1 MTKQLINLDFYAM
14 KPLSKF
20 MFPFLLVPIILGI
33 VADLGTSIMVTLTFV
48 AFMLNVLFS
57 ITERSNFNKLY
68 GTLPIKKSA
77 HILSRYLF
85 SLIIIGIT
93 AIVSFIIFTVLSIL
107 IKGNVNWLYG
117 IQYLS
122 LSIFIAIFFISIQ
135 YPFYYKFDYT
145 KASVMAILPYIA
157 CFAIGIPLINQLMKN
172 LVFYENVMEVMSYFQ
187 SNTVVLILMVL
198 TLSLVLI
205 MSSYLLSKKIQKKEF

>member
-68 GTLPIKKSA
+68 GTLP
-77 HILSRYLF
+77 
-85 SLIIIGIT
+85 
-93 AIVSFIIFTVLSIL
+93 
-107 IKGNVNWLYG
+107 
-117 IQYLS
+117 
-122 LSIFIAIFFISIQ
+122 
-135 YPFYYKFDYT
+135 
-145 KASVMAILPYIA
+145 
-157 CFAIGIPLINQLMKN
+157 
-172 LVFYENVMEVMSYFQ
+172 
-187 SNTVVLILMVL
+187 
-198 TLSLVLI
+198 
-205 MSSYLLSKKIQKKEF
+205 

>member
-68 GTLPIKKSA
+68 G
-77 HILSRYLF
+77 
-85 SLIIIGIT
+85 
-93 AIVSFIIFTVLSIL
+93 
-107 IKGNVNWLYG
+107 
-117 IQYLS
+117 
-122 LSIFIAIFFISIQ
+122 
-135 YPFYYKFDYT
+135 
-145 KASVMAILPYIA
+145 
-157 CFAIGIPLINQLMKN
+157 
-172 LVFYENVMEVMSYFQ
+172 
-187 SNTVVLILMVL
+187 
-198 TLSLVLI
+198 
-205 MSSYLLSKKIQKKEF
+205 

>member
-68 GTLPIKKSA
+68 GTLPILIVK
-77 HILSRYLF
+77 LS
-85 SLIIIGIT
+85 
-93 AIVSFIIFTVLSIL
+93 
-107 IKGNVNWLYG
+107 
-117 IQYLS
+117 
-122 LSIFIAIFFISIQ
+122 
-135 YPFYYKFDYT
+135 
-145 KASVMAILPYIA
+145 
-157 CFAIGIPLINQLMKN
+157 
-172 LVFYENVMEVMSYFQ
+172 
-187 SNTVVLILMVL
+187 
-198 TLSLVLI
+198 
-205 MSSYLLSKKIQKKEF
+205 